1 MMNQEKIM
9 TKNKKIFVTVIC
21 CLALL
26 AVGISVF
33 FIVRNAKKS
42 TLVKNVTYTVK
53 SETIEHIIEIS
64 GNIEAAES
72 QTLQAQGDGTVRK
85 VNFKEG
91 DTVKKGDVIIV
102 LDSDEEDYNISKHD
116 WDYTKAKAN
125 NSAPKELELMRKQRE
140 MLLKKLEKRQVIARI
155 DGIIV
160 GLDAAVEDYC
170 EAKDEVGTIIDRSYL
185 KAEVEVAE
193 TDAPQLKKGQKV
205 VMTFPSYSGE
215 IIGEIVSVPAKG
227 TITSRGASVVMAQIH
242 VANPPD
248 EILPGYSFTGKI
260 QIKESDT
267 VLVVEKAAIGRENR
281 QQFAEVVKA
290 DGSTERVNVRAVP
303 YDMNYLKIVE
313 GLEEGMILKNQGQST
328 SGTKAGTTG
337 AFGMPGMG
345 VPGNSGRGASP
356 AGSAPKGK

>member
-1 MMNQEKIM
+1 MAK
-9 TKNKKIFVTVIC
+9 KNKKILVI
-21 CLALL
+21 LAGVIGLIVII
-26 AVGISVF
+26 AAVF
-33 FIVRNAKKS
+33 FISRRVKKNRIE
-42 TLVKNVTYTVK
+42 KNVTYKVR
-53 SETIEHIIEIS
+53 SETIEHVIEIS

-91 DTVKKGDVIIV
+91 DRVKKGDVIIV

-116 WDYTKAKAN
+116 WDYTKSKAN
-125 NSAPKELELMRKQRE
+125 NAAPKELELMRKQRE

-185 KAEVEVAE
+185 KADVEVAE
-193 TDAPQLKKGQKV
+193 TDAPQLKSGQKV
-205 VMTFPSYSGE
+205 IMTFPAYSGE
-215 IIGEIVSVPAKG
+215 VIGEIVSVPAKG
-227 TITSRGASVVMAQIH
+227 TVTSRGASVVLARIH
-242 VANPPD
+242 ISNPPD

-260 QIKESDT
+260 QIKESDS

-290 DGSTERVNVRAVP
+290 DGTTERVNVKALP

-313 GLEEGMILKNQGQST
+313 GLEEGMVLKNQGKEV
-328 SGTKAGTTG
+328 SGTKTGAMG

-345 VPGNSGRGASP
+345 AP
-356 AGSAPKGK
+356 AGGPGGAAPRGK

>member
-1 MMNQEKIM
+1 MK
-9 TKNKKIFVTVIC
+9 KNKKLFVTIIC
-21 CLALL
+21 CIVLFVI
-26 AVGISVF
+26 AVSVF
-33 FIVRNAKKS
+33 VIVRKAKKS
-42 TLVKNVTYTVK
+42 SLVKNVTYVVK

-91 DTVKKGDVIIV
+91 DRVKKGDVIIV

-193 TDAPQLKKGQKV
+193 TDAPQLAVGQKV
-205 VMTFPSYSGE
+205 ILTFPSYSGE
-215 IIGEIVSVPAKG
+215 VTGEIVSVPAKG

-242 VANPPD
+242 VDNPPD

-260 QIKESDT
+260 QIKESDS

-281 QQFAEVVKA
+281 QQFAEVIKA
-290 DGSTERVNVRAVP
+290 DGSTERVNVKAVP
-303 YDMNYLKIVE
+303 YDLNYLKIVE
-313 GLEEGMILKNQGQST
+313 GLEEGMILKNQGKEV
-328 SGTKAGTTG
+328 SGSKAGAAG
-337 AFGMPGMG
+337 AFGMPGAG
-345 VPGNSGRGASP
+345 GPGGMPPGGGAPGGAAGGRN
-356 AGSAPKGK
+356 